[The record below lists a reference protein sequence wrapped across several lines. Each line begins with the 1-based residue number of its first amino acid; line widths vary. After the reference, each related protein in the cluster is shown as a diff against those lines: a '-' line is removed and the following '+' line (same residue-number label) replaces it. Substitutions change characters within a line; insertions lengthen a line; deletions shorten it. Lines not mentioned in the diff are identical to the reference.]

1 MPYSSCCQAFTNM
14 EEYGICPDCKEHC
27 TFEEVCVACGGEGE
41 IIVDEVSIKC
51 TVCDGSGV
59 VEIESV

>member
-1 MPYSSCCQAFTNM
+1 M